1 MNASASA
8 PAVMVRALVRP
19 GTAQL
24 ASWGLAA
31 TALAVIQALV
41 RRGERAGRSPERGPG
56 RHLRGGVPGWRPI
69 AAGLKSLILNG

>member
-41 RRGERAGRSPERGPG
+41 LAGVNAQAGHLSAGRVGICVVVCQG
-56 RHLRGGVPGWRPI
+56 GGLLRQ
-69 AAGLKSLILNG
+69 A